1 MPLDTSLL
9 YGEMVGSWISHLAI
23 PFGASLVIGALP
35 YMEVSKKVILLIAA
49 SIVLSFVA
57 QFAFL
62 MFLQASSCK
71 GVQNYGSIFAG
82 ALIGAGITGAMVA
95 IPLYVEPMRLAVS
108 QLFGSHKSLLTPE
121 QARMNEIVTTAGK
134 GLVEASVPLAPIPDT
149 ITQKG
154 GASLTPDQYDNQT
167 FKEMMIG
174 SSYWAAFAGA
184 YGIGIGSMIA
194 VKCQAK

>member
-1 MPLDTSLL
+1 
-9 YGEMVGSWISHLAI
+9 
-23 PFGASLVIGALP
+23 
-35 YMEVSKKVILLIAA
+35 
-49 SIVLSFVA
+49 
-57 QFAFL
+57 

-121 QARMNEIVTTAGK
+121 QARMNEIVTSAGK
-134 GLVEASVPLAPIPDT
+134 GLVEASIPGNPE
-149 ITQKG
+149 IQKG

-174 SSYWAAFAGA
+174 SSYWSAFAGA

-194 VKCQAK
+194 AKCLAK

>member
-23 PFGASLVIGALP
+23 PFGVSLILGALP
-35 YMEVSKKVILLIAA
+35 YMELGTKVLILIAA
-49 SIVLSFVA
+49 SIALSFVV
-57 QFAFL
+57 QFGFL
-62 MFLQASSCK
+62 TFLQASSCK
-71 GVQNYGSIFAG
+71 GVQNFGSIFAG
-82 ALIGAGITGAMVA
+82 ALVGGGITGAMVA

-121 QARMNEIVTTAGK
+121 QARMNEIVTSAGK
-134 GLVEASVPLAPIPDT
+134 GLIEASIREIPE
-149 ITQKG
+149 IQKG
-154 GASLTPDQYDNQT
+154 GASLTADQYDNQT

-174 SSYWAAFAGA
+174 SSYWSAFAGA

-194 VKCQAK
+194 VKCVA

>member
-1 MPLDTSLL
+1 MPLDTNLL
-9 YGEMVGSWISHLAI
+9 YGEMMGSWISHLAI

-35 YMEVSKKVILLIAA
+35 YMELSTKVLLLIAA

-82 ALIGAGITGAMVA
+82 ALIAAGITGAMVA

-121 QARMNEIVTTAGK
+121 QARMNEILTTAGK
-134 GLVEASVPLAPIPDT
+134 GLVEASVPLTPIPDMV
-149 ITQKG
+149 QKG

-184 YGIGIGSMIA
+184 YGIGVGSMIA
-194 VKCQAK
+194 AKCQAT

>member
-1 MPLDTSLL
+1 MPLDTNLL

-23 PFGASLVIGALP
+23 PFGVSLIIGALP
-35 YMEVSKKVILLIAA
+35 YMDLSKKVLILIAA
-49 SIVLSFVA
+49 SVVLSFVV
-57 QFAFL
+57 QFGFL
-62 MFLQASSCK
+62 TFLQASSCK
-71 GVQNYGSIFAG
+71 GVQNYGSIFGA

-121 QARMNEIVTTAGK
+121 QARMNEIVTSAGK
-134 GLVEASVPLAPIPDT
+134 GLVEASLPSAGLPVLR
-149 ITQKG
+149 G

-194 VKCQAK
+194 AKCQAK

>member
-1 MPLDTSLL
+1 M
-9 YGEMVGSWISHLAI
+9 MGSWISHLAI

-35 YMEVSKKVILLIAA
+35 YMELSTKVLLLIAA

-71 GVQNYGSIFAG
+71 GVQNYGRIFAG
-82 ALIGAGITGAMVA
+82 ALIAAGITGAMVA

-121 QARMNEIVTTAGK
+121 QARMNEILTTAGK
-134 GLVEASVPLAPIPDT
+134 GLVEASVPLTPIPDM
-149 ITQKG
+149 IQKG

-184 YGIGIGSMIA
+184 YGIGVGSMIA
-194 VKCQAK
+194 AKCQAT